1 MVYDIDLMWY
11 FMGEVVLVQVQM
23 VLLWWGFE
31 NEDVVVVVLMF
42 ESGVICM
49 IFVFD
54 SVVFFWSWELILCE
68 YLIYLVIDEFC
79 YLIGGFEGV
88 LLVFDMW
95 FWIYEGGISWWN
107 FINVILLDIYNFD
120 LFVNQIVYFGDVVCG
135 IVEFLV
141 SGEEGL
147 KILEIIEVI

>member
-1 MVYDIDLMWY
+1 
-11 FMGEVVLVQVQM
+11 M

-120 LFVNQIVYFGDVVCG
+120 LFVN
-135 IVEFLV
+135 
-141 SGEEGL
+141 
-147 KILEIIEVI
+147 